1 MQGLEKVNDH
11 REKCKML
18 REIDRLNNDKEL
30 AYHSN
35 SNDANDSEE
44 NDDN

>member
-11 REKCKML
+11 CEKSKML
-18 REIDRLNNDKEL
+18 RDIDHLNNDKEL

-35 SNDANDSEE
+35 NNDANDSEE